1 MEANQ
6 KQLAKIL
13 GLTDRHIRRLRDEY
27 GLFKKQE
34 GKRTYTLESCVPE
47 YLEYK
52 LEEAGKTGSGYNKE
66 KQQAEHEEIKKK
78 ISMLKLRK
86 LQGQLHEAA
95 DVEIFL
101 TDMLSAFR
109 NRLLSIPQ
117 KVTPLLVG
125 EDDNNVIMD
134 ILEKEIFG
142 ALGELSE
149 YDPQKIDGEQDASE
163 LYEEDE
169 EEEDDEE

>member
-13 GLTDRHIRRLRDEY
+13 GLTDRHIRRLREEY
-27 GLFKKQE
+27 GLFVKE
-34 GKRTYTLESCVPE
+34 DGKRTYTLESCVPE
-47 YLEYK
+47 YLDYK
-52 LEEAGKTGSGYNKE
+52 MEEVGKSGNGYNKE

-78 ISMLKLRK
+78 ISTLKLRK

-95 DVEIFL
+95 YVESFL

-134 ILEKEIFG
+134 IIEKEIFQ

-149 YDPQKIDGEQDASE
+149 YDPLKIDGQEDTSE
-163 LYEEDE
+163 LYEDE
-169 EEEDDEE
+169 EEEEYEE